1 MLSITHGLILFGVG
15 IFAGILNVTAGG
27 GSMLTVP
34 VLIFLGVDPLV
45 ANGTNRI
52 GIVVQNAFAIAG
64 FKTQKQG
71 DLKVS
76 LKLAAAAVPGAF
88 LGAFIAAHVSN
99 QAIKELLPAV
109 LIFSGIALFFP
120 IRKFEGLLKNSPW
133 RVICTFFVLFLIGFY
148 GGFIQIG
155 VGFLFMAGLRLLF
168 GMDLVRTNA
177 HKVVIIFLY
186 TVPALFIFAING
198 EVRWLLG
205 LVLAAGTAIG
215 AIAGTR
221 ITVKG
226 GEKWIRWI
234 AACSVLAITAKL
246 IMGLIAS

>member
-1 MLSITHGLILFGVG
+1 MLSITHGLILFAVG

-52 GIVVQNAFAIAG
+52 GIVVQNAFAIG
-64 FKTQKQG
+64 SFKAQKQG
-71 DLKVS
+71 EFKAS
-76 LKLAAAAVPGAF
+76 LKLAIAAVPGAL

-99 QAIKELLPAV
+99 QAFKAILPAV
-109 LIFSGIALFFP
+109 LLFSGLALFLP
-120 IRKFEGLLKNSPW
+120 IRKFEGLNDSRWKMALSF
-133 RVICTFFVLFLIGFY
+133 VVLFLIGFY

-168 GMDLVRTNA
+168 GIDLVRTNT
-177 HKVVIIFLY
+177 HKVLIIFLY
-186 TVPALFIFAING
+186 TIPALIIFALNG

-205 LVLAAGTAIG
+205 MILAAGTAIG

-221 ITVKG
+221 ITVRG

-234 AACSVLAITAKL
+234 AAVAVLAITAKL
-246 IMGLIAS
+246 IVGLVAS